1 MAAEIT
7 PASLEDV
14 PELAEAV
21 REPDQREIWR
31 SSAVSPED
39 ALRRALRVS
48 DMVWTGRY
56 DGQMVCMFGVAPM
69 SIITGTGS
77 PWLLGTDLIV
87 KYARPF
93 LRANKPYVAEM
104 LNKYPYLVN
113 YADTEN
119 VVAVRWLEW
128 LGFKMNTPEPFGPFG
143 FLFHRFEMRK

>member
-7 PASLEDV
+7 PATSEDV
-14 PELAEAV
+14 TELVLAV
-21 REPDQREIWR
+21 REPDRKEIWR

-56 DGQMVCMFGVAPM
+56 DGDLVCMFGVAPV
-69 SIITGTGS
+69 SILTGTGS
-77 PWLLGTDLIV
+77 PWLLGTDLIE
-87 KYARPF
+87 KHARPF
-93 LRANKPYVAEM
+93 LRANKGYIEEM
-104 LNKYPYLVN
+104 LGRYPILMN

-128 LGFKMNTPEPFGPFG
+128 LGFTMNTPKPYGPFG
-143 FLFHRFEMRK
+143 FPFHRFEMRR